1 MDNTELKENTGLVS
15 DVVTY
20 PGLNM
25 DERYIHCNIGGVRQP
40 AKKLSAEDNRRL
52 DDVVARVRESK
63 NWDESRSF
71 RLSLA
76 EKYYKAEI
84 TQAMQGQNQARGFKR

>member
-1 MDNTELKENTGLVS
+1 MNNTDLKDYEVLVS

-25 DERYIHCNIGGVRQP
+25 GERYIHCSIGGVRQS
-40 AKKLSAEDNRRL
+40 AKKLTAEDNQRL
-52 DDVVARVRESK
+52 DEVVTRVRESK
-63 NWDESRSF
+63 NWDESRSC

-84 TQAMQGQNQARGFKR
+84 TLAMQGQNQACGFKR

>member
-1 MDNTELKENTGLVS
+1 MNNTDLKDYEILVS

-25 DERYIHCNIGGVRQP
+25 GERYIHCSIGGVRQS
-40 AKKLSAEDNRRL
+40 AKKLTAEDNERL
-52 DDVVARVRESK
+52 SSVVEHVRQTK
-63 NWDESRSF
+63 NWDESCSF

-84 TQAMQGQNQARGFKR
+84 TQAMKGQDLSYGFKR

>member
-25 DERYIHCNIGGVRQP
+25 DERYIHCCIGGVRQP

-52 DDVVARVRESK
+52 DEVVARVRESK